1 MIYHPF
7 RQETDII
14 ERTPAFFKPG
24 FFSVVSV
31 GHVGKQRHKPGA
43 LDRGRQISLMLRA
56 SAGDAAGKDLRALG
70 DILPKTSGVL
80 VVDILRLLHA
90 EHADL
95 FLSAVRAE
103 RSALRIVSVHLE
115 QPFRLT
121 ISIPFRCEPVRIGGK
136 GRRQKG
142 SDSSFGI
149 SSNPELPLFE

>member
-1 MIYHPF
+1 
-7 RQETDII
+7 
-14 ERTPAFFKPG
+14 
-24 FFSVVSV
+24 
-31 GHVGKQRHKPGA
+31 
-43 LDRGRQISLMLRA
+43 MLRA
-56 SAGDAAGKDLRALG
+56 SAGDAAGKDLRTLG
-70 DILPKTSGVL
+70 DILPETGGVL

-149 SSNPELPLFE
+149 SSNPELPLFEYAGVPYASPEAAPPAGAPGAPSALFSTKDNSSATTSVA